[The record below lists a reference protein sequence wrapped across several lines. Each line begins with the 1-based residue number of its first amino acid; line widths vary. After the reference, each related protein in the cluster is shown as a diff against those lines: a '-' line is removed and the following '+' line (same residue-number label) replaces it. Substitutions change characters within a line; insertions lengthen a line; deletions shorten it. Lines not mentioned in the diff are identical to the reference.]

1 MKIENSLFNKLPL
14 EIILT
19 NIIPYTYTPQS
30 KELINDIHS
39 FNKTKQY
46 LKEVYYVRWKDTF
59 EYEIDADL
67 NWLDNDIHRFFNE
80 DQATMFGY
88 KNKCIIKYK
97 RLFCLQNKQ
106 LETTIK
112 YISKR
117 RKPIQNINIQ
127 LGLLNPEERIR
138 FIKFALSLDNQ

>member
-19 NIIPYTYTPQS
+19 HIIPYTYNPQS

-46 LKEVYYVRWKDTF
+46 LKEVYYIRWKDTF

-80 DQATMFGY
+80 DQATMVGY
-88 KNKCIIKYK
+88 KNKCIQKYK
-97 RLFCLQNKQ
+97 RLFCLQKKQ

-117 RKPIQNINIQ
+117 RKPQQSINIQ
-127 LGLLNPEERIR
+127 LGLLVPEERVR

>member
-1 MKIENSLFNKLPL
+1 MELKKNIKKLPID
-14 EIILT
+14 IIRE

-46 LKEVYYVRWKDTF
+46 LKEVYYVRWKNTF

-80 DQATMFGY
+80 DQATMVGY
-88 KNKCIIKYK
+88 KNNCIIKYK
-97 RLFCLQNKQ
+97 RLYILQKKQ

-117 RKPIQNINIQ
+117 RKAIQNINIQ
-127 LGLLNPEERIR
+127 LGLLVPEERIR